1 MRNSESVSNVFSQV
15 RNTFRKIYLRN
26 FCAAREK
33 EVDGRRAPH
42 VLSSEYKNPH
52 GCFLDKVVR
61 SIGLIIGNR
70 VCARRKKKK
79 KRERPV
85 RSRCAVH
92 EGCVTYTV
100 FKGNGS

>member
-1 MRNSESVSNVFSQV
+1 M
-15 RNTFRKIYLRN
+15 
-26 FCAAREK
+26 
-33 EVDGRRAPH
+33 DGRRAPH

-79 KRERPV
+79 KRTKVALLTLSSKVMEADAPV
-85 RSRCAVH
+85 PLL
-92 EGCVTYTV
+92 CVPPNVAGEPPGPADVIY
-100 FKGNGS
+100 F